1 MTTLHE
7 FTRREVSL
15 PERANTA
22 RLIILPAHLILINTA
37 AAPGCNVDRLF
48 MSLGH
53 AVEFL
58 GDRAFELLRP

>member
-7 FTRREVSL
+7 LTRREVPL

-22 RLIILPAHLILINTA
+22 RLIILPAHLILINAA
-37 AAPGCNVDRLF
+37 AAPGCNGDRLF
-48 MSLGH
+48 RSLGH

>member
-7 FTRREVSL
+7 LTRREVSL

-22 RLIILPAHLILINTA
+22 RLVILPTHTILINTA